1 LLIPNISNENLLR
14 AKWRSHPPGAG
25 SHAIPIKH
33 GSTGEG
39 RLEFMSGLSSLGRSV
54 MPLRLV
60 LLI

>member
-14 AKWRSHPPGAG
+14 AKWRSHPPGAD

-33 GSTGEG
+33 GFTGEG

-60 LLI
+60 QLI